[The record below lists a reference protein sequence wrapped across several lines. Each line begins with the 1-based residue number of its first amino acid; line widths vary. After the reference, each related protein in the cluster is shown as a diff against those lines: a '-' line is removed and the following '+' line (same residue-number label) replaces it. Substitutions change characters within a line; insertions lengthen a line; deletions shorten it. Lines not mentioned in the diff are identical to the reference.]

1 MNTTPGSCLCREFCS
16 VRSYH
21 KRDLTSQ
28 LPCTN
33 GEEFCL
39 TVLDQHGCWFP
50 HSVSS
55 AGRCSTKLTAQLKL
69 PKTHLPAYKSVCTC
83 LHLCL
88 CCAHECVYT
97 CICVHARMYM
107 STCMYTCVCIYVCTC
122 ICMYEC
128 MCIYVCTCVYTC
140 VYMYVCVSV
149 FVCMHMYV
157 HTHRVIHTSESLFM

>member
-21 KRDLTSQ
+21 KWDLTSQ

-69 PKTHLPAYKSVCTC
+69 PKTHLPAHKSVCTC

-107 STCMYTCVCIYVCTC
+107 STCMYTCVY
-122 ICMYEC
+122 IC
-128 MCIYVCTCVYTC
+128 VH
-140 VYMYVCVSV
+140 
-149 FVCMHMYV
+149 MHMYV
-157 HTHRVIHTSESLFM
+157 WVHVYICMYTCTHVCVYVCVCVCICMHAYVRTYT